1 MKKDSLIKAR
11 NKILD
16 TLDNLDIEYLDK
28 AELCLNLYK
37 FLDENMYQSN
47 INKLN
52 QKDDKQISIDEYVK
66 TLKKE
71 NKKNGKI

>member
-1 MKKDSLIKAR
+1 MMKKESLIKAR
-11 NKILD
+11 SRILD
-16 TLDNLDIEYLDK
+16 TLENLDIEYLDK

-47 INKLN
+47 IEKLK
-52 QKDDKQISIDEYVK
+52 QKDDKQITIDEYIK

-71 NKKNGKI
+71 KKKNE

>member
-1 MKKDSLIKAR
+1 MNKESLIKAR

-16 TLDNLDIEYLDK
+16 TLESLDIEYLDK

-37 FLDENMYQSN
+37 FLDENMYQNN

-71 NKKNGKI
+71 KKKNE